1 MSMFPNT
8 VALDP
13 NHITD
18 SAAIPSKLICLCRVG
33 LAERSRS
40 FPGEFITETFMRR
53 NFVMAAALL
62 FSLAPALAQ
71 PQPQSQP
78 PVSQPQEQPQTQSG
92 GAGAFGPAKASPELR
107 QARRAVRQACMDDI
121 RALCAGSEPGGGKV
135 LMCLRSH
142 KDQVSDGCKA
152 ATAHLREVRRRA

>member
-1 MSMFPNT
+1 
-8 VALDP
+8 
-13 NHITD
+13 
-18 SAAIPSKLICLCRVG
+18 
-33 LAERSRS
+33 
-40 FPGEFITETFMRR
+40 MRR
-53 NFVMAAALL
+53 TFAMAAVLL
-62 FSLAPALAQ
+62 LSLAPALAQ
-71 PQPQSQP
+71 PQA
-78 PVSQPQEQPQTQSG
+78 PVSQPQEQSQTQSG
-92 GAGAFGPAKASPELR
+92 GAGVSGPAKASPELR